1 MPSCCWPVRR
11 LMPCI
16 NHFFFP
22 SSSSIPSWQILFID
36 LTGKGEIA
44 FQEIL
49 SHLVEQQTNKYLC
62 QNIASSTCIFLA
74 GRSTS
79 SASLR
84 CAHHVIAA
92 APQSFFP
99 GPWGKVKF
107 LECPSS
113 AVCPRLWVQG
123 RVTSQGLRDVIWWTL
138 DFD

>member
-16 NHFFFP
+16 NNFFFFL
-22 SSSSIPSWQILFID
+22 SSSIPSWQILFID
-36 LTGKGEIA
+36 LTAKGEIA

-84 CAHHVIAA
+84 CAYHVIAA
-92 APQSFFP
+92 APPPEIFFFSRTL
-99 GPWGKVKF
+99 GQG
-107 LECPSS
+107 EI
-113 AVCPRLWVQG
+113 PRVPQLC
-123 RVTSQGLRDVIWWTL
+123 RVSETLGSRSRDVTGSS
-138 DFD
+138 